1 MRCGSILTTFAVH
14 CPTAPV
20 LRRLWAFPLRNRAL
34 HVPVSVDISGTN
46 DQNARLPD
54 DTVRCRDAE
63 ELSVANSKQ
72 SAKRA
77 RQGEKRRQHNV
88 ALRSRMRTSI
98 KSVLAATAAGDAD
111 KAATLY
117 KETVPQIDTMVN
129 KGLVHKNKAARTK
142 SRLNARIRG
151 ISA

>member
-1 MRCGSILTTFAVH
+1 M
-14 CPTAPV
+14 
-20 LRRLWAFPLRNRAL
+20 
-34 HVPVSVDISGTN
+34 
-46 DQNARLPD
+46 
-54 DTVRCRDAE
+54 
-63 ELSVANSKQ
+63 ANSKQ

-88 ALRSRMRTSI
+88 ALRSRMRSAI
-98 KSVLAATAAGDAD
+98 KAVNSAVLAGDAE

-117 KETVPQIDTMVN
+117 KEAVPNIDTLIS

-151 ISA
+151 LSS